1 MSLFQ
6 TARLSVRPLQPDDFG
21 PFHEMQSNLRV
32 MRYTSGRAMSEEE
45 NRQELA
51 RLIKRYAEPGN
62 DFWVWAVIRKADGA
76 FAGTCAL
83 ICNEQGE
90 HEIGYR
96 FIERYWGQGYGLEI
110 TEGLIDYAFGP
121 VGLERLVAYVYTDNT
136 PSVSI
141 LERSRFLLVK
151 EFFNE
156 AENCLDRQYEVRK
169 G

>member
-1 MSLFQ
+1 
-6 TARLSVRPLQPDDFG
+6 
-21 PFHEMQSNLRV
+21 